1 MMDKRTLLDRVAA
14 TSDERLLL
22 SRVLDRYEQC
32 AQRNLPTHTE
42 FLSPAEQAAARR
54 LLSAAGIHA
63 GFVFC
68 GGYETAERRMLAF
81 LPDWCEEFDESE
93 AIAALRCIFRAEEAP
108 THRDFL
114 GSLMG
119 MQITRERVGDILVG
133 EESADVLLDAAL
145 APHLLESWTSAGR
158 TALKVNVVPLD
169 ALRIPEQKVKLIRDT
184 VATLRLDAV
193 TAVGFSMSRAKASE
207 LIAAGRVQKNY
218 RDALKGDASVSQGDV
233 ISARGLG
240 KFELSEV
247 GGLSKKGRTGIVI
260 RRCL

>member
-1 MMDKRTLLDRVAA
+1 MDKRALLDRVAA
-14 TSDERLLL
+14 TPEERLLL
-22 SRVLDRYEQC
+22 SRVLDRHAQC
-32 AQRNLPTHTE
+32 TLRNIPTHTE
-42 FLSPAEQAAARR
+42 FLSPAEQAAAQR
-54 LLSAAGIHA
+54 LLAAAGVHA

-68 GGYETAERRMLAF
+68 GGYEGAERRMLAF

-93 AIAALRCIFRAEEAP
+93 AIAALRCVFREEEAL

-119 MQITRERVGDILVG
+119 MQLARERVGDILVREG
-133 EESADVLLDAAL
+133 SADVLLDAAL
-145 APHLLESWTSAGR
+145 APHLCESWTSAGR
-158 TALKVNVVPLD
+158 AALKVSAV
-169 ALRIPEQKVKLIRDT
+169 ALHEVHAPQQKVKLIRDT

-193 TAVGFSMSRAKASE
+193 TAVGFSMSRAKAAE
-207 LIAAGRVQKNY
+207 LIASGRVQKNY
-218 RDALKGDASVSQGDV
+218 RDALKGDAPVAQGDV

-260 RRCL
+260 RRYL